1 MKRRQTVSLLP
12 LLPVAVIVLVAT
24 AFHLSGDGSYR
35 YPCQDPSNFTNPSC
49 QRPACI
55 AAETC
60 TDMLIDL
67 GETK

>member
-1 MKRRQTVSLLP
+1 MKRRQQMSLLP
-12 LLPVAVIVLVAT
+12 LLPISVIVLVAV
-24 AFHLSGDGSYR
+24 AFHMSGDGSYR